1 MSGKIFEE
9 VIEDY
14 EDRINEEINEF
25 QSLVSL
31 LKEKFGNDFYY
42 ILVLYLGFRDEEFLG
57 KDEIDQDFL

>member
-31 LKEKFGNDFYY
+31 LKEKFGNGFYY

-57 KDEIDQDFL
+57 KDEID

>member
-57 KDEIDQDFL
+57 KDEID